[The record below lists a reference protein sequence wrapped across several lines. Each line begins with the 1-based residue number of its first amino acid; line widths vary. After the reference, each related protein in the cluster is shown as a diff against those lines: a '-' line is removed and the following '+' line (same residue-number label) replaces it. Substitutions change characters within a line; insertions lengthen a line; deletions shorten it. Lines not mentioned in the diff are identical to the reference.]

1 MTETAVKHK
10 LHRLTLAVIIV
21 VLTLCVASGGV
32 LHYLYQSM
40 QASIQMQLQ
49 AETQEYKK
57 RILKQI
63 DYNFQCLRTAA
74 SILSYDDLE
83 DRERLHTVLQAANGS
98 NDFVNMAFF
107 TRDRMGVMTR
117 SDVDN
122 PQSFPLAQCQQDVI
136 DTVEA
141 AFEGKE
147 SISRPFSSADFR
159 TAANDEKLCTYSVPV
174 YKGGEVMGV
183 LSACDNI
190 GIFEEI
196 LSGDTVLG
204 GQGYLH
210 LLNDQGEF
218 LIRSSYSVIKEQP
231 ETLLDDSFMSEEA
244 QEAARQAFA
253 NQSSASSSFVYD
265 GNRYQFYITPVGVNN
280 WYLYCADTDMSTSQY
295 MGHILM
301 VAAVSLSLVVLV
313 AVAILYLGYMAFR
326 RNSAALVKLAYY
338 DPVTGAENAARF
350 EQRLEER
357 KAQHLPYG
365 IVAVNIHRF
374 KFINELHGSAGG
386 DQVLRDL
393 KAAIEEQLRPG
404 EFFCRDAADLFY
416 ILMEDTD
423 ETVLRE
429 RVERLTAAVRTA
441 WQKHYG
447 GGVSLYCGVA
457 VGGDRMQALLAMQSI
472 QASMQTEISF
482 YDAKVHAEE
491 RRKCQI
497 ENTMQLALDQE
508 QFELFLQPKFRLDTG
523 ALAGAEALVRWRKS
537 DGTYRY
543 PNEFIPLFEENGFCI
558 QLDLYMME
566 QVCRQLRRW
575 MDAGRVPV
583 PISVNQTRLLF
594 FSAGYVEKLTAIV
607 RKYDVPPRYVT
618 LEILESVATGNT
630 KELNDVIDQLHQQG
644 FRVSMDDFGTG
655 YSSLNALYQ
664 LKIDELKLDRGF
676 MAMAATEED
685 AARRRAILDQIIQ
698 FARTMGLETVAEGV
712 ETAEDEAL
720 LQELHCDLGQ
730 GYYYSKPVDV
740 KTFDETFMQ

>member
-1 MTETAVKHK
+1 MKHK
-10 LHRLTLAVIIV
+10 LHKLTLGVIIV
-21 VLTLCVASGGV
+21 VLVLWMASGGV
-32 LHYLYQSM
+32 LYYLYQSM
-40 QASIQMQLQ
+40 QASTQIQLQ

-74 SILSYDDLE
+74 SILSYEDLE
-83 DRERLHTVLQAANGS
+83 DRERLYTVLQTANGS

-107 TRDRMGVMTR
+107 TQDRMGVMTR

-122 PQSFPLAQCQQDVI
+122 PQSFPLAQCQADMI
-136 DTVEA
+136 DTVES

-147 SISRPFSSADFR
+147 SISRLFSSADFK
-159 TAANDEKLCTYSVPV
+159 TAANNEKLCTYSVPV
-174 YKGGEVMGV
+174 YKGGAVVGV
-183 LSACDNI
+183 LTACDNI

-204 GQGYLH
+204 GKGYLH

-218 LIRSSYSVIKEQP
+218 LICSSYSVIKEQP
-231 ETLLDDSFMSEEA
+231 ETLLDNSFTSEEA
-244 QEAARQAFA
+244 QAAARKAFA
-253 NQSSASSSFVYD
+253 NQEGVSSSFVYD
-265 GNRYQFYITPVGVNN
+265 GNRYQFCIEPVGVNN

-301 VAAVSLSLVVLV
+301 VAAVSLSLMVLV
-313 AVAILYLGYMAFR
+313 AMAILYLGYMAFR

-338 DPVTGAENAARF
+338 DRVTGAENAIRF
-350 EQRLEER
+350 EQRLEAH
-357 KAQHLPYG
+357 KAQHLPYS

-393 KAAIEEQLRPG
+393 KAAIEEQIRPG

-416 ILMEDTD
+416 IMMEDTD
-423 ETVLRE
+423 EAILRG
-429 RVERLTAAVRTA
+429 RVEQLTAAVRTA

-447 GGVSLYCGVA
+447 VGVALYCGVT
-457 VGGDRMQALLAMQSI
+457 VGGDRVQALLAMQSI

-508 QFELFLQPKFRLDTG
+508 QYELFLQPKFRLDTG
-523 ALAGAEALVRWRKS
+523 ALAGAEALVRWRKP

-543 PNEFIPLFEENGFCI
+543 PNEFIPLFEENGFCT
-558 QLDLYMME
+558 QLDLYMMD

-594 FSAGYVEKLTAIV
+594 FSAGYVEKLTALV
-607 RKYDVPPRYVT
+607 QKYDVPPQYVT
-618 LEILESVATGNT
+618 LEILEGVATGNT

-676 MAMAATEED
+676 LAMAATEED

-720 LQELHCDLGQ
+720 LRELHCDLGQ

-740 KTFDETFMQ
+740 KTFDEAFMQ

>member
-1 MTETAVKHK
+1 MKHK
-10 LHRLTLAVIIV
+10 LHRLTLGVIIV
-21 VLTLCVASGGV
+21 VLVLCMASGCV
-32 LHYLYQSM
+32 LYYLYQSM
-40 QASIQMQLQ
+40 QESTQIQLQ

-74 SILSYDDLE
+74 SILSYEDLE

-107 TRDRMGVMTR
+107 TQDRMGVMTR

-122 PQSFPLAQCQQDVI
+122 PQSCPLAQCQEDVI
-136 DTVEA
+136 DTVES

-147 SISRPFSSADFR
+147 SISRLFSSADFK
-159 TAANDEKLCTYSVPV
+159 TAANNEKLCTYSVPV
-174 YKGGEVMGV
+174 YKGGAVVGV
-183 LSACDNI
+183 LTACDNI

-204 GQGYLH
+204 GKGYLH

-231 ETLLDDSFMSEEA
+231 ETLFDDSFMSAEA
-244 QEAARQAFA
+244 QEAARKAFA
-253 NQSSASSSFVYD
+253 NQESVSSSFVYD
-265 GNRYQFYITPVGVNN
+265 GNRYQFYIEPVGINN

-301 VAAVSLSLVVLV
+301 VAAISLSLVVLV
-313 AVAILYLGYMAFR
+313 AMAILYLGYMAFR

-338 DPVTGAENAARF
+338 DPVTGAENAVRF
-350 EQRLEER
+350 EQRLDER
-357 KAQHLPYG
+357 KSQHLPYS

-393 KAAIEEQLRPG
+393 KAAIEEQMRPG

-416 ILMEDTD
+416 IMMEDTD
-423 ETVLRE
+423 ESVLRE

-447 GGVSLYCGVA
+447 GGVALYCGVT
-457 VGGDRMQALLAMQSI
+457 VGGDRVQALLAMQSI

-497 ENTMQLALDQE
+497 ENTMQLAL
-508 QFELFLQPKFRLDTG
+508 
-523 ALAGAEALVRWRKS
+523 A
-537 DGTYRY
+537 
-543 PNEFIPLFEENGFCI
+543 C
-558 QLDLYMME
+558 
-566 QVCRQLRRW
+566 
-575 MDAGRVPV
+575 
-583 PISVNQTRLLF
+583 
-594 FSAGYVEKLTAIV
+594 
-607 RKYDVPPRYVT
+607 
-618 LEILESVATGNT
+618 
-630 KELNDVIDQLHQQG
+630 
-644 FRVSMDDFGTG
+644 
-655 YSSLNALYQ
+655 
-664 LKIDELKLDRGF
+664 
-676 MAMAATEED
+676 
-685 AARRRAILDQIIQ
+685 
-698 FARTMGLETVAEGV
+698 
-712 ETAEDEAL
+712 
-720 LQELHCDLGQ
+720 
-730 GYYYSKPVDV
+730 
-740 KTFDETFMQ
+740 